1 MLLTLLLVLIYI
13 SFISLGLPDSILGTA
28 WPAAYK
34 DLGVPISWA
43 GIISATIS
51 GGTIISSWFSNRIIS
66 RLGTGVTTV
75 VSVAMTAVALLGV
88 SLSGSFWFLLLF
100 AIPLGLG
107 AGSVDAALNN
117 FVALHYQAKHMNWLH
132 CFWGI
137 GASAGPVIMSISLT
151 SSNWQTGYAAIGW
164 LQVALV
170 IILLLSLPL
179 WKRFSSGA
187 QSEGSRAQVLSTRE
201 LLRIPGAKPIL
212 VAFFCYCA
220 VEATAGLWGSSF
232 LVLTKGISPQIAA
245 RWISLY
251 YFGITFGR
259 FLSGLLTLKIANRDL
274 IRLGQGMSVLGILL
288 LLLPAWDFV
297 FSAGFFVIGLGCA
310 PIFPALLHDTPENFG
325 AELSQ
330 AIMGM
335 QMACAYVGT
344 TTMPPLFGFL
354 AQRVSMI
361 LLPFYLLVIALLM
374 VAMVELLNRLKAQG
388 LTLGTRVQR

>member
-1 MLLTLLLVLIYI
+1 
-13 SFISLGLPDSILGTA
+13 
-28 WPAAYK
+28 
-34 DLGVPISWA
+34 
-43 GIISATIS
+43 
-51 GGTIISSWFSNRIIS
+51 
-66 RLGTGVTTV
+66 
-75 VSVAMTAVALLGV
+75 MTAVALLGF

-137 GASAGPVIMSISLT
+137 PPPPPPPLPSPPPPPLPPPPSLTTYFSHFFGASAGPVIMSISLT

-220 VEATAGLWGSSF
+220 VEATAGLWGKQLSRSHQRY
-232 LVLTKGISPQIAA
+232 LSPN
-245 RWISLY
+245 SGPLD
-251 YFGITFGR
+251 FPCIT
-259 FLSGLLTLKIANRDL
+259 LA
-274 IRLGQGMSVLGILL
+274 
-288 LLLPAWDFV
+288 LP
-297 FSAGFFVIGLGCA
+297 SAG
-310 PIFPALLHDTPENFG
+310 
-325 AELSQ
+325 SSR
-330 AIMGM
+330 
-335 QMACAYVGT
+335 
-344 TTMPPLFGFL
+344 GF
-354 AQRVSMI
+354 
-361 LLPFYLLVIALLM
+361 
-374 VAMVELLNRLKAQG
+374 
-388 LTLGTRVQR
+388 